1 MSDVVLVL
9 TAALSVLVITL
20 LGLIVWKGRKSSKA
34 EFDDSDDQPSIK
46 PKKKL
51 APVPV
56 DREGPRR
63 MVRKQV
69 KTTSKDDEDEDEED
83 DYDPLW
89 DEIAM
94 PEGKIGAKKRRKLEM
109 KAEKRAARERELD
122 EREERRQRQAE
133 LDERRKLEDEKKA
146 AEEKAAEEA
155 EKLAREEQLK
165 REEEEYL
172 ALKATFELQEEGFEE
187 DVEESESQNKLQSFI
202 QYIKDQKVVLLED
215 LAGHFRMKT
224 QDVINRLQDLL
235 SQEVLIGVIDD
246 RGKFIYI
253 TKEEL
258 DSVAKFVRQRGRVT
272 VSELVESSNRLIN
285 LSPVSS

>member
-1 MSDVVLVL
+1 MSDLVHIVTGL
-9 TAALSVLVITL
+9 VSILVISL
-20 LGLIVWKGRKSSKA
+20 IGLIVWKGRKSSTA
-34 EFDDSDDQPSIK
+34 EHEENDQEASSK
-46 PKKKL
+46 PVKKKVL
-51 APVPV
+51 LPV
-56 DREGPRR
+56 DHEGPRR
-63 MVRKQV
+63 VIRKKA
-69 KTTSKDDEDEDEED
+69 KTKAEDDEDEED
-83 DYDPLW
+83 DYDPLF

-94 PEGKIGAKKRRKLEM
+94 PDGKIGAKKRRKLEM
-109 KAEKRAARERELD
+109 KAEKRIARERELD
-122 EREERRQRQAE
+122 EREERKQRQAE
-133 LDERRKLEDEKKA
+133 LDEKRRLEEEKKE

-155 EKLAREEQLK
+155 ERLAREEQLRK
-165 REEEEYL
+165 EEEEYR

-187 DVEESESQNKLQSFI
+187 ESEETEGHNKLAAFI
-202 QYIKDQKVVLLED
+202 QYIKDEKVVLLED

-235 SQEVLIGVIDD
+235 SQEVLVGVIDD

-258 DSVAKFVRQRGRVT
+258 ESVAKFVRQRGRVT